1 MSSVKPP
8 PRDPQPAQRRSEPP
22 VTNSQL
28 REVGLFGAL
37 SDEFLEHLVST
48 LEVRRLLPGET
59 IFKEGDP
66 AREMYVVLD
75 GEIEVLKKSRRGRET
90 RVAILGP
97 NDCFGEM
104 SIIDMQPRS
113 ATVRTLGPAKLLK
126 ISTEEMDALY
136 RHDLKSYTLIVLN
149 IARDLSRRLRV
160 TDGLLADFTATV
172 IEEYV
177 QTPSNAKPKPNAG

>member
-1 MSSVKPP
+1 MSPSPP
-8 PRDPQPAQRRSEPP
+8 STPTLKRNDPP
-22 VTNSQL
+22 VTIAQL

-48 LEVRRLLPGET
+48 LTSVRVMPGESV
-59 IFKEGDP
+59 FKEGDP

-75 GEIEVLKKSRRGRET
+75 GEAEVLKKSRRGRET

-113 ATVRTLGPAKLLK
+113 ATVRTLGPAHLLK

-177 QTPSNAKPKPNAG
+177 QTPSSSKR

>member
-1 MSSVKPP
+1 MPQAKPN
-8 PRDPQPAQRRSEPP
+8 PAMQRTDP
-22 VTNSQL
+22 VTIAQL

-37 SDEFLEHLVST
+37 SDEFLQHLTAT
-48 LEVRRLLPGET
+48 LTVQRVMVGDTVFR
-59 IFKEGDP
+59 EGDP

-75 GEIEVLKKSRRGRET
+75 GEMEVLKKSRRGRET

-113 ATVRTLGPAKLLK
+113 ATVRALGSARLLR

-136 RHDLKSYTLIVLN
+136 RYDLKSYTLIVLN

-160 TDGLLADFTATV
+160 TDGLLADFTANV
-172 IEEYV
+172 LEEYV
-177 QTPSNAKPKPNAG
+177 TQNRTS